1 VKKTD
6 LAIRITALVFFIAI
20 LAYIGVYVYQ
30 SLDNPFKTAVAA
42 AYSVYDSHEAK
53 GIVVRDE
60 EVIIYNGGIVY
71 VTARDGV
78 RVSAGSEIAV
88 AYRDTD
94 DMETA
99 ERIAELE
106 TQVTQL
112 ETIKSTLESASDLVK
127 LDSDIKDRII
137 ELRRVLEKHDLADL
151 TDMMLALTTLARFK
165 DSEASQIDATLDSL
179 KAELED
185 LGMVSNLRLATIE
198 APSSGMF
205 SSFSDGWESLR
216 PESLNALSPSDIS
229 EIYNTERTA
238 PDGAVG
244 RLVYGSWWYLA
255 IALPE
260 KEVYTLDIGDTLEVS
275 FGASYSVPVKMQV
288 ISIGKPEN
296 GMKSVILG
304 SNKNLMNI
312 ISLRKQKV
320 EIIDN
325 AYSGI
330 RVPRKAMHTDGENA
344 YVYVVTGLQAEKKT
358 VTILL
363 DTGDFYIVE
372 AETAREN
379 SLRAGDQII
388 ISGKDLYDGKVVG

>member
-1 VKKTD
+1 MKKTD

>member
-1 VKKTD
+1 
-6 LAIRITALVFFIAI
+6 
-20 LAYIGVYVYQ
+20 
-30 SLDNPFKTAVAA
+30 
-42 AYSVYDSHEAK
+42 
-53 GIVVRDE
+53 VRDE

>member
-1 VKKTD
+1 MKKTD

-112 ETIKSTLESASDLVK
+112 ETIESTLESASDLVK